1 MPAITHNNKRS
12 TGTGNSMRRAWLAT
26 LVYVILACLWIVYS
40 GNLIDLLPFSPE
52 TRADLEIYKG
62 LLFVMVTAML
72 LYGLLRRGSHAL
84 PAEMAIDDAARPH
97 GRRPKGRWFVAAGI
111 ALAIASVG
119 LGYLSYD
126 FIKKLEYKKAE
137 QQLTAVTEV
146 KAEDI
151 ESRIRAQLQYAHVAG
166 NFSALAFA
174 AEEWSK
180 QGQMRPSQKKFV
192 DQRLSAL
199 QRGHI
204 YTRVALLDID
214 GKPRAFVGETQHP
227 ASEEAIAILFRDAVQ
242 ARKPVIGKIYWYFDQ
257 EGQRQMRH
265 PVLAPLLPQG
275 PEGKVVGGVL
285 FELNPELRL
294 IPLVTSW
301 PVPSQTIEIGLAV
314 KDATGVMLLTQLRHE
329 KTVTSRFFGFED
341 RPKMLTTQVARGT
354 TGTPLKAEDYRG
366 HPILGYGVAI
376 PDTDLLILAK
386 MDIEE
391 VEGPA
396 RSAAARIALTSFL
409 FLAVCALAIY
419 FRWRQKDVQHRM
431 AQQQVELQKQALIK
445 HFDYLS
451 RYANDIILLMDDDGT
466 IVEVNDRAEA
476 AYGKSRDA
484 LIGMH
489 ASKLRA
495 PSETGQFAAQWESLK
510 NATGLVYETR
520 QVHESGL
527 EFPVEISSRRIDTD
541 HGAFVQH
548 IIRDISERKNAEQRA
563 QRLRNM
569 YHALGETTKA
579 IMRLEDEAELF
590 PLACRIAV
598 EYGGM
603 LLSWVGRPDPEGRY
617 LIPTTIYGQAR
628 DFIDGLKI
636 PIATGTPE
644 SGGPSSTAFRE
655 SRIIVIHDVWAD
667 ARTAPW
673 HASGHQ
679 YAIRAAASFPV
690 MRAGKPYAV
699 FVVYNN
705 QPYSFDEEI
714 VALLTE
720 VADSLGFALD
730 NFDRESA
737 RQRGE
742 SSLRT
747 SEARLRR
754 ITDESAFPMMVHAED
769 GEILQV
775 NRAWLGISGYAREDI
790 PTNQAWLEKAYGEK
804 AQAVWKHIQSVFA
817 CEQRVDS
824 EEFQLR
830 CKDGSHRIW
839 HFVSTPLGRL
849 PDGRRYILST
859 AYDVTESKKA
869 EKELRLA
876 ATVFESNKSSI
887 YITDPE
893 GTILSIN
900 PAFSEVTGYAQEE
913 ALGKTPRLLKS
924 GRYGK
929 VFYEN
934 FWHAL
939 KTRGYWHG
947 EMWNKRKN
955 GEEYLAWLT
964 VNAVRD
970 AHGVTVNYTAI
981 AEDIT
986 QIRADKTQIEFLA
999 HFDSLTRL
1007 PNRELAKERLEQALV
1022 QAEHTGSKV
1031 ALIYL
1036 DLDNFRII
1044 NDTLGYPV
1052 GDELLKSI
1060 AGRLH
1065 LCARETDTV
1074 SRQAGDEFLLI
1085 LPDLSELEFVN
1096 LVANRIIEQLAQPF
1110 TIDGNALS
1118 ISCSMGIAI
1127 YPEDAS
1133 DVETLV
1139 KNADVAMYNAK
1150 RAGRNT
1156 FRFYAENMNAMFED
1170 LLRIRNDLA
1179 RAIDE
1184 NQFLLHYQPQLDLA
1198 SHTICGAEA
1207 LIRWQHP
1214 EMGMVPPG
1222 RFIRV
1227 AEESGM
1233 IALIGEWVIR
1243 EACRQAAAWQ
1253 EAGLKKIVVSVNISP
1268 LQFRRGDLEQIVS
1281 SALAESGLGAQYL
1294 ELELTESTLIQ
1305 DVEKSLETIER
1316 FDKLGLKMSI
1326 DDFGTGYSSL
1336 AYLQRLP
1343 VSKLKIDQ
1351 SFIKN
1356 LTTEKSSEAITLS
1369 IISLAHALDKT
1380 VIAEGV
1386 EIKEQADFL
1395 HEHGCDEIQGYY
1407 FSRPIPPED
1416 FEKLLSK

>member
-1 MPAITHNNKRS
+1 MHNGKRPPANS
-12 TGTGNSMRRAWLAT
+12 NSMRRAWLAT

-52 TRADLEIYKG
+52 TRSDLEIYKG
-62 LLFVMVTAML
+62 LLFVMVTATL
-72 LYGLLRRGSHAL
+72 LYGLLRRGSRAT
-84 PAEMAIDDAARPH
+84 PAEMAIDDAAGLPGNH
-97 GRRPKGRWFVAAGI
+97 IQSRWFVAAGI
-111 ALAIASVG
+111 ALSIASLG
-119 LGYLSYD
+119 LGYISYD

-166 NFSALAFA
+166 NFSALALV

-192 DQRLSAL
+192 DQRLAAL

-227 ASEEAIAILFRDAVQ
+227 VSEEAIATLFRDAVQ
-242 ARKPVIGKIYWYFDQ
+242 ARNPVIGKIYWYFE
-257 EGQRQMRH
+257 EGRRQMRH
-265 PVLAPLLPQG
+265 TVVAPLLPQG

-285 FELNPELRL
+285 FELDPELRL
-294 IPLVTSW
+294 IPQVTSW
-301 PVPSQTIEIGLAV
+301 PIPSQTIETGLAV
-314 KDATGVMLLTQLRHE
+314 KEASGVTLTTELQHE
-329 KTVTSRFFGFED
+329 KSAAPRYFSFDEY
-341 RPKMLTTQVARGT
+341 PNMLATQIARGT
-354 TGTPLKAEDYRG
+354 TGTPLKALDYSG
-366 HPILGYGVAI
+366 VPILGYGVAI

-391 VEGPA
+391 IEKPA
-396 RSAAARIALTSFL
+396 RTAATRIALTVFL
-409 FLAVCALAIY
+409 FLAACALALY
-419 FRWRQKDVQHRM
+419 FRWRQKDVQHQM
-431 AQQQVELQKQALIK
+431 AQQRAELQKQALIK

-451 RYANDIILLMDDDGT
+451 KYANDIILLMDDDGA
-466 IVEVNDRAEA
+466 IVEANDRAEA
-476 AYGKSRDA
+476 AYGKSRNT

-489 ASKLRA
+489 ALRLRA
-495 PSETGQFAAQWESLK
+495 PSETGQFDAPWEAIK

-520 QVHESGL
+520 HAHENGNA
-527 EFPVEISSRRIDTD
+527 FPVEVSSRRIETD

-548 IIRDISERKNAEQRA
+548 IIRDISERKKAEKRA
-563 QRLRNM
+563 QRLQNM

-579 IMRLEDEAELF
+579 IMRLQEEAELF

-603 LLSWVGRPDPEGRY
+603 LLSWVGRPDPEGRH
-617 LIPTTIYGQAR
+617 LIPATIYGQAR

-636 PIATGTPE
+636 PIPTGTPE

-655 SRIIVIHDVWAD
+655 SRTIVIHDVLAD
-667 ARTAPW
+667 PRTAPW
-673 HASGHQ
+673 HASGQLHD
-679 YAIRAAASFPV
+679 IRAAASFPV
-690 MRAGKPYAV
+690 LRAGKPYAV
-699 FVVYNN
+699 FAVYNN

-720 VADSLGFALD
+720 VADNLGFALD

-742 SSLRT
+742 ASLRT

-754 ITDESAFPMMVHAED
+754 ITDESAFPMMVHVED

-790 PTNQAWLEKAYGEK
+790 PTNQAWLEKAYGER

-817 CEQRVDS
+817 SEQRVDAG
-824 EEFQLR
+824 EFQLR
-830 CKDGSHRIW
+830 CKEGSQRVW

-859 AYDVTESKKA
+859 AYDVTESKIA

-887 YITDPE
+887 LITDPD
-893 GTILSIN
+893 GTILSVN

-913 ALGKTPRLLKS
+913 VLGKTPRILKS

-929 VFYEN
+929 EFYEN

-981 AEDIT
+981 SEDIT
-986 QIRADKTQIEFLA
+986 QTRADKTQIEFLA

-1007 PNRELAKERLEQALV
+1007 PNRELAKDRLEQASI
-1022 QAEHTGSKV
+1022 QAEYAGSRV

-1044 NDTLGYPV
+1044 NDTLGYTI

-1060 AGRLH
+1060 AERLH
-1065 LCARETDTV
+1065 MCARETDTV

-1085 LPDLSELEFVN
+1085 LPDLSELKFVN
-1096 LVANRIIEQLAQPF
+1096 IVADNIIKHLAQPF
-1110 TIDGNALS
+1110 NIDGNALS

-1127 YPEDAS
+1127 YPEDAR

-1156 FRFYAENMNAMFED
+1156 FRFYAENMNAMFKD
-1170 LLRIRNDLA
+1170 LLRIRSDLS
-1179 RAIDE
+1179 RAIEE

-1222 RFIRV
+1222 HFIQV

-1253 EAGLKKIVVSVNISP
+1253 QAGLKKIVVAVNISP

-1281 SALAESGLGAQYL
+1281 SALAESGLDAQYL

-1351 SFIKN
+1351 SFINK
-1356 LTTEKSSEAITLS
+1356 LTTEKSSAAITLS

-1386 EIKEQADFL
+1386 ETKEQADFL
-1395 HEHGCDEIQGYY
+1395 YEHGCDKIQGYY

-1416 FEKLLSK
+1416 FEKLLST

>member
-1 MPAITHNNKRS
+1 MSAIMHNSKRPHA
-12 TGTGNSMRRAWLAT
+12 NNNAMRQAWLAT
-26 LVYVILACLWIVYS
+26 LVYVILASLWIVFS
-40 GNLIDLLPFSPE
+40 GNLIDLLPFSSE

-62 LLFVMVTAML
+62 LLFVLVTAML
-72 LYGLLRRGSHAL
+72 LYGLLRRGSRAL
-84 PAEMAIDDAARPH
+84 PAEMAIDDAAVPPRS
-97 GRRPKGRWFVAAGI
+97 RPKDRWFVVAGI
-111 ALAIASVG
+111 ALSIVSLG
-119 LGYLSYD
+119 LGYISYD
-126 FIKKLEYKKAE
+126 FLKKLEYKKAE
-137 QQLTAVTEV
+137 QQLTAVIEV

-151 ESRIRAQLQYAHVAG
+151 ESRVRAQLQYAHVAG
-166 NFSALAFA
+166 NFSALALA
-174 AEEWSK
+174 ADEWSRH
-180 QGQMRPSQKKFV
+180 GQVTPSQKKFV
-192 DQRLSAL
+192 DQRLLAL
-199 QRGHI
+199 QRGHT

-214 GKPRAFVGETQHP
+214 GKPRAFVGETQRP
-227 ASEEAIAILFRDAVQ
+227 ASEEAIATLFHDAVQ

-257 EGQRQMRH
+257 EDRRQMRH
-265 PVLAPLLPQG
+265 TVVAPLLPQG
-275 PEGKVVGGVL
+275 PDGKVVGGVL
-285 FELNPELRL
+285 FELDPELRL

-301 PVPSQTIEIGLAV
+301 PIPSQTIETTLAV
-314 KDATGVMLLTQLRHE
+314 RDTGGVTFLTEQSQEKKTAPRYFTFDEHPEMLA
-329 KTVTSRFFGFED
+329 
-341 RPKMLTTQVARGT
+341 TQVARGT
-354 TGTPLKAEDYRG
+354 TGTPLKAQDHHG
-366 HPILGYGVAI
+366 LPILGYGMAI

-391 VEGPA
+391 VEKPA
-396 RSAAARIALTSFL
+396 RSAAARLALTLFL

-419 FRWRQKDVQHRM
+419 FRWRQKDVQHQM
-431 AQQQVELQKQALIK
+431 AQQQAELQKQALIK

-451 RYANDIILLMDDDGT
+451 KYANDIILLMDDDGT

-476 AYGKSRDA
+476 VYGKSRDA

-489 ASKLRA
+489 ALKLRA
-495 PSETGQFAAQWESLK
+495 PSETGQFAAQWEALK
-510 NATGLVYETR
+510 SATGLVYETR
-520 QVHESGL
+520 QVHENGL
-527 EFPVEISSRRIDTD
+527 EFPVEVSSRRIETD

-548 IIRDISERKNAEQRA
+548 IIRDISERKSAEQRA
-563 QRLRNM
+563 ERLQNM

-617 LIPTTIYGQAR
+617 LIPATIYGQAR
-628 DFIDGLKI
+628 DFIGGLKI

-644 SGGPSSTAFRE
+644 SGGPASTAFRE
-655 SRIIVIHDVWAD
+655 SRTIVIHDVLAD
-667 ARTAPW
+667 PRTAPW

-679 YAIRAAASFPV
+679 YDIRAAASFPV
-690 MRAGKPYAV
+690 TRAGKPYAV

-720 VADSLGFALD
+720 VADSLSFALD

-737 RQRGE
+737 RQCGE
-742 SSLRT
+742 ASLRT

-775 NRAWLGISGYAREDI
+775 NRAWLSISGYAREDI
-790 PTNQAWLEKAYGEK
+790 PTNKVWLEKAYGER
-804 AQAVWKHIQSVFA
+804 AEAVWEHIQSVFQN
-817 CEQRVDS
+817 EQRVDAG
-824 EEFQLR
+824 EFDLR
-830 CKDGSHRIW
+830 CKDGSHRVW
-839 HFVSTPLGRL
+839 HFISTPLGRL
-849 PDGRRYILST
+849 PDGRRYIIST
-859 AYDVTESKKA
+859 ANDVTESKKA

-876 ATVFESNKSSI
+876 ATVFESNKSCI

-924 GRYGK
+924 GRYGNE
-929 VFYEN
+929 FYQS

-939 KTRGYWHG
+939 KTRGYWRG

-964 VNAVRD
+964 VNAVQD
-970 AHGVTVNYTAI
+970 AQGATVNYTAI
-981 AEDIT
+981 SEDIT

-999 HFDSLTRL
+999 NFDSLTRL
-1007 PNRELAKERLEQALV
+1007 PNRELAKDRLEQAMI
-1022 QAEHTGSKV
+1022 QAGRAGSRV

-1044 NDTLGYPV
+1044 NDTLGYHI

-1060 AGRLH
+1060 AERLH
-1065 LCARETDTV
+1065 KCGRETDTV
-1074 SRQAGDEFLLI
+1074 SRQAGDEFLLV
-1085 LPDLSELEFVN
+1085 LPGLSELESVN
-1096 LVANRIIEQLAQPF
+1096 IVADKIIEQLAQPF
-1110 TIDGNALS
+1110 DIDGTALS

-1127 YPEDAS
+1127 YPEDAK
-1133 DVETLV
+1133 DGETLV

-1156 FRFYAENMNAMFED
+1156 FRFYAENMNAMFEE
-1170 LLRIRNDLA
+1170 LLHIRNDLV
-1179 RAIDE
+1179 RAIEE

-1198 SHTICGAEA
+1198 SNTICGAEA

-1222 RFIRV
+1222 RFIQV

-1233 IALIGEWVIR
+1233 ISLIGEWVIR

-1253 EAGLKKIVVSVNISP
+1253 EAGLKKIVVAVNISP

-1281 SALAESGLGAQYL
+1281 SALAESGLDAQYL

-1305 DVEKSLETIER
+1305 DVEKSLEAIER

-1386 EIKEQADFL
+1386 EAKEQADFL
-1395 HEHGCDEIQGYY
+1395 VEHGCDEIQGYY
-1407 FSRPIPPED
+1407 FSRPIPPAD
-1416 FEKLLSK
+1416 FERLL

>member
-1 MPAITHNNKRS
+1 MHNNKRPPENN
-12 TGTGNSMRRAWLAT
+12 NSMRRAWLAT
-26 LVYVILACLWIVYS
+26 LVYVILASLWIVFS
-40 GNLIDLLPFSPE
+40 GNLIDLMPFSPE
-52 TRADLEIYKG
+52 TRANLEIYKG
-62 LLFVMVTAML
+62 LLYVMVTATL
-72 LYGLLRRGSHAL
+72 LYALLRRGSHAL
-84 PAEMAIDDAARPH
+84 PAEMAIDEAAGLPGNRIQ
-97 GRRPKGRWFVAAGI
+97 GRWFVAAGI
-111 ALAIASVG
+111 ALAIASLG

-126 FIKKLEYKKAE
+126 FFKKLEYQKAE
-137 QQLTAVTEV
+137 QQLAAITQM

-151 ESRIRAQLQYAHVAG
+151 ESRIRAQLLYAHIAG
-166 NFSALAFA
+166 NFSALAIV

-180 QGQMRPSQKKFV
+180 HGQIPPSQKRFV

-199 QRGHI
+199 QRGNI

-227 ASEEAIAILFRDAVQ
+227 GSEKAIATLFRGVVQ
-242 ARKPVIGKIYWYFDQ
+242 ARKPVIGKIYWYLDQ
-257 EGQRQMRH
+257 AGRRQTRH
-265 PVLAPLLPQG
+265 TVVAPLLPHG
-275 PEGKVVGGVL
+275 PEGNVVGGVL
-285 FELNPELRL
+285 FELDPELRL
-294 IPLVTSW
+294 IPLVKSW
-301 PVPSQTIEIGLAV
+301 PIPGKTIETGLAV
-314 KDATGVMLLTQLRHE
+314 KEASGVTLLTEQAHDE
-329 KTVTSRFFGFED
+329 KAMPRYFNFDEH
-341 RPKMLTTQVARGT
+341 PKMLATQVARGS
-354 TGTPLKAEDYRG
+354 TGTPLKALDYRG
-366 HPILGYGVAI
+366 LPILGYGVAI
-376 PDTDLLILAK
+376 PNTGLLILAK

-391 VEGPA
+391 VEKPA
-396 RSAAARIALTSFL
+396 RSAAERIALTFFL
-409 FLAVCALAIY
+409 FLAVCALAVY
-419 FRWRQKDVQHRM
+419 FRWRQKDVQHQM
-431 AQQQVELQKQALIK
+431 AQQQAELQKQALIK

-451 RYANDIILLMDDDGT
+451 KYANDIVLLMDDDGT
-466 IVEVNDRAEA
+466 IVEANDRAEA

-495 PSETGQFAAQWESLK
+495 PSETGQFTAQWEALK

-520 QVHESGL
+520 QVHANGL
-527 EFPVEISSRRIDTD
+527 EFPVEVSSRRIETD

-548 IIRDISERKNAEQRA
+548 IIRDISERKIAEQRA
-563 QRLRNM
+563 QRLQNM

-579 IMRLEDEAELF
+579 IMRLEEEAELF

-598 EYGGM
+598 EDGGM

-617 LIPTTIYGQAR
+617 LIPATIYGQAR

-636 PIATGTPE
+636 PIAPGTPE

-655 SRIIVIHDVWAD
+655 SRTIVIHDVLAD
-667 ARTAPW
+667 PKTAPW
-673 HASGHQ
+673 HASGRQ
-679 YAIRAAASFPV
+679 YDIRAAASFPV
-690 MRAGKPYAV
+690 SRAGKPYAV

-742 SSLRT
+742 ASLRT

-775 NRAWLGISGYAREDI
+775 NRAWLSISGYTREDI
-790 PTNQAWLEKAYGEK
+790 PTNQAWLEKAYGES
-804 AQAVWKHIQSVFA
+804 APAVWEHIQSVFES
-817 CEQRVDS
+817 EQRVDAG
-824 EEFQLR
+824 EFQLR
-830 CKDGSHRIW
+830 CKDGRQRIW
-839 HFVSTPLGRL
+839 HFISTPLGRL

-887 YITDPE
+887 LITDPE
-893 GTILSIN
+893 GTILSVN

-913 ALGKTPRLLKS
+913 VVGKTPHLLRS
-924 GRYGK
+924 DRYGSE
-929 VFYEN
+929 FYQN

-964 VNAVRD
+964 VNAVQD
-970 AHGVTVNYTAI
+970 AQGVTVNYTAI
-981 AEDIT
+981 SEDIT
-986 QIRADKTQIEFLA
+986 QIKADKTQIEFLA
-999 HFDSLTRL
+999 NFDSLTRL
-1007 PNRELAKERLEQALV
+1007 PNRELAKDRLEQAMI
-1022 QAEHTGSKV
+1022 QAEHAGSRV

-1044 NDTLGYPV
+1044 NDTLGYPI

-1060 AGRLH
+1060 AERLR
-1065 LCARETDTV
+1065 LCVRETDTV

-1085 LPDLSELEFVN
+1085 LSDLSELEFVN
-1096 LVANRIIEQLAQPF
+1096 LVANKVIEQLAQPF
-1110 TIDGNALS
+1110 NIGGTALS

-1127 YPEDAS
+1127 YPEDAK

-1139 KNADVAMYNAK
+1139 NNADVAMYNAK

-1156 FRFYAENMNAMFED
+1156 FRFYAEHMNALFRD

-1179 RAIDE
+1179 RATEE

-1198 SHTICGAEA
+1198 SNTICGAEA

-1214 EMGMVPPG
+1214 ELGMVPPN
-1222 RFIRV
+1222 RFIPV

-1253 EAGLKKIVVSVNISP
+1253 QAGLKKIVVAVNISP
-1268 LQFRRGDLEQIVS
+1268 LQFRHGDLEQIVS
-1281 SALAESGLGAQYL
+1281 SALGESGLDAQYL

-1305 DVEKSLETIER
+1305 DVEKSLEAIER

-1356 LTTEKSSEAITLS
+1356 LTTEKSSAAITLS

-1386 EIKEQADFL
+1386 EAKEQADFL
-1395 HEHGCDEIQGYY
+1395 YEHGCDEIQGYY
-1407 FSRPIPPED
+1407 FSRPIPPAD
-1416 FEKLLSK
+1416 FEKLL